1 MRLLN
6 RSSWCA
12 AGLAAGWLAVHAAAA
27 DETAEVA
34 EAILE
39 NPDCVG
45 ATLANEAINEG
56 LRRGGR
62 RLLSRL
68 GVNAPQRAAAVPC
81 GDAQAAA
88 EPADAPAAVQ
98 TPAPAQPAAAQ
109 AASAASRTA
118 AASTASTA
126 AAEPEQRSGPFARLR
141 QAATNPNPSTNQ
153 RGRNCGVLGTTCAN
167 GLDALVACVNEV
179 SFWGEMAVA
188 VERKRDSTPNL
199 TAQQRKEIEE
209 DLAAMRKAHQTQ
221 ASRVEPVDPAR
232 PNRHLDWL
240 TPEEYSAAATA
251 AAQKLN
257 AHKQECDRKHVRF

>member
-88 EPADAPAAVQ
+88 EPANAPAA
-98 TPAPAQPAAAQ
+98 AEPAASAQ
-109 AASAASRTA
+109 AAAAASRPTDA
-118 AASTASTA
+118 NTASTA

-209 DLAAMRKAHQTQ
+209 DLAAMRKAHETQ
-221 ASRVEPVDPAR
+221 ASRVEPVDPSR

-240 TPEEYSAAATA
+240 TPEEYSVAATA

>member
-88 EPADAPAAVQ
+88 EPANAPAA
-98 TPAPAQPAAAQ
+98 AEPAASAQ
-109 AASAASRTA
+109 AAVAASRPTDA
-118 AASTASTA
+118 HTASTA

-209 DLAAMRKAHQTQ
+209 DLAAMRKAHETQ
-221 ASRVEPVDPAR
+221 ASRVEPVDPSR

-240 TPEEYSAAATA
+240 TPEEYSVAATA

>member
-88 EPADAPAAVQ
+88 EPANAPAA
-98 TPAPAQPAAAQ
+98 AEPAASAQ
-109 AASAASRTA
+109 AAVAASRPTDA
-118 AASTASTA
+118 NTASTA

-209 DLAAMRKAHQTQ
+209 DLAAMRKAHETQ
-221 ASRVEPVDPAR
+221 ASRVEPVDPSR

-240 TPEEYSAAATA
+240 TPEEYSVAATA

>member
-1 MRLLN
+1 SSDLTPNWEIRARTRRRRIGQRPAAPARSAAGPSTKNSQGIERMRLLN

-141 QAATNPNPSTNQ
+141 QAATNPNANANTNQ
-153 RGRNCGVLGTTCAN
+153 RGR
-167 GLDALVACVNEV
+167 
-179 SFWGEMAVA
+179 
-188 VERKRDSTPNL
+188 
-199 TAQQRKEIEE
+199 
-209 DLAAMRKAHQTQ
+209 
-221 ASRVEPVDPAR
+221 
-232 PNRHLDWL
+232 
-240 TPEEYSAAATA
+240 
-251 AAQKLN
+251 
-257 AHKQECDRKHVRF
+257 